1 MPDLPNSSVGE
12 MSYKVS
18 ALKRPFPCDG
28 EAAVLEAL
36 LPDTCEKQQSQPP
49 SSQTHRDYWEREGI
63 ARQEGFRAAS
73 QRAGFNSA

>member
-1 MPDLPNSSVGE
+1 MPHLPNSSVGE

-18 ALKRPFPCDG
+18 ALERPFPCDR

-49 SSQTHRDYWEREGI
+49 SS
-63 ARQEGFRAAS
+63 
-73 QRAGFNSA
+73 

>member
-1 MPDLPNSSVGE
+1 MPHLPNSPVGE
-12 MSYKVS
+12 MGYTVS
-18 ALKRPFPCDG
+18 DLAQPFPCDG

-49 SSQTHRDYWEREGI
+49 SSQTNRDYWEREAVALRGRLPGCI
-63 ARQEGFRAAS
+63 